1 MLGTD
6 YPELRRARGL
16 HSSDAVAYGDFD
28 GDGDEDVFVAPSDVD
43 ILLSIRTPDPRPVEM
58 YLNEGGGEFRFSE
71 EIFLGEVPTV
81 ISGRKSLTGDFNGDG
96 RLDIFVAGHGH
107 DEPPF
112 PGERPVLI
120 LSSEGGLEDAPEGLE
135 NLVGFHHAAAS
146 GDVDND
152 GDLDIVVTN
161 NFAPYTFLLLND
173 GTGSFTFD
181 QSRLPLPDLMAKNI
195 FTAEI
200 IDVDGDLWLD
210 LLLAGHEHEP
220 WGETGIPTTIYW
232 GDPSG
237 TYEDT
242 RKTILPAV
250 EGQGIVVDIDAE
262 DLDGDGD
269 RDIVLNRTADD
280 PFYQGYFI
288 QIVAALGDRTFA
300 DETSTRIEGS
310 ADPNGSFLTWL
321 RLQDVNRDGHLDIW
335 VDDEQNHGW
344 AWLNDGSGFL
354 SPDPERN
361 VRRAAGESS
370 QR

>member
-1 MLGTD
+1 M
-6 YPELRRARGL
+6 
-16 HSSDAVAYGDFD
+16 
-28 GDGDEDVFVAPSDVD
+28 APWNVD
-43 ILLSIRTPDPRPVEM
+43 PNPQPVEM
-58 YLNEGGGEFRFSE
+58 YLNEGGGEFRFSD

-81 ISGRKSLTGDFNGDG
+81 IFGRKSLTGDFNGDG
-96 RLDIFVAGHGH
+96 RLDVFVAGHGH

-135 NLVGFHHAAAS
+135 NIVGFHHGAAS

-161 NFAPYTFLLLND
+161 HFPPFTFLLLND
-173 GTGSFTFD
+173 GSGSFTYD
-181 QSRLPLPDLMAKNI
+181 QSRLPNLDERPI

-200 IDVDGDLWLD
+200 IDVDGDLWPD
-210 LLLAGHEHEP
+210 LLLAGHEWDEP
-220 WGETGIPTTIYW
+220 WGPGWPTTIYW

-237 TYEDT
+237 TYEDS

-262 DLDGDGD
+262 DLDGDED
-269 RDIVLNRTADD
+269 RDIVLNRTAED

-288 QIVAALGDRTFA
+288 QIVASLGDRAFA
-300 DETSTRIEGS
+300 DETPMRIEGG
-310 ADPNGSFLTWL
+310 ADPEGSGFAWI

-335 VDDEQNHGW
+335 VDDEFKHGW

-354 SPDPERN
+354 SPDPARN
-361 VRRAAGESS
+361 VRRTAGQAS